1 MNIARVAIIGINPVT
16 VAIALALKEHKDAPE
31 IVGYDAETVAADLAR
46 ARGAFDRAERK
57 LDRVCQ
63 DADLVFVAVSL
74 SEIRETFATIAPH
87 LKPGAFVID
96 TARLKAPVMGWAEE
110 LLPGDV
116 LFVGGHLIL
125 NPAVVGLEPL
135 EDLDEVSPDLLTE
148 ALYCFVTPPGAS
160 DVIINACAGLAQ
172 VLGVNPLFMDVTE
185 HDGLQAGVE
194 GLSDVVAVALLR
206 ATVDTPGWEE
216 MRKFAARRFAAS
228 TEAADDAPDR
238 HSAVF
243 LNREN
248 ILRRLDVLLH
258 ELLYLRDLLN
268 QDREELLKEAFVAAA
283 EGREQWIAE
292 RNRGM
297 WIEEQTGSS
306 VQIPGAGRQI
316 RQMFLGNVR
325 GRREEDTRRSRKK

>member
-1 MNIARVAIIGINPVT
+1 MNIKRIAIIGTNPIT
-16 VAIALALKEHKDAPE
+16 VAIALALKAHKDAPE
-31 IVGYDAETVAADLAR
+31 IIGYDAETVTADLAR

-57 LDRVCQ
+57 LDRICQ
-63 DADLVFVAVSL
+63 DADLVFVTVPL
-74 SEIRETFATIAPH
+74 SDVRETFATIAPH

-96 TARLKAPVMGWAEE
+96 TTRLKAPVMHWAEE
-110 LLPGDV
+110 LLPENV
-116 LFVGGHLIL
+116 FFVGGHLVL
-125 NPAVVGLEPL
+125 NPAVVGLESL
-135 EDLDEVSPDLLTE
+135 EDMDEVDADLLTE
-148 ALYCFVTPPGAS
+148 ALYCFVTPPGVA
-160 DVIINACAGLAQ
+160 DAVINSCAGLAR

-194 GLSDVVAVALLR
+194 GLSDIVAVALLR

-216 MRKFAARRFAAS
+216 MRKFATRRFAVS

-238 HSAVF
+238 HFAVF

-268 QDREELLKEAFVAAA
+268 QDREEMLREAFVAAA
-283 EGREQWIAE
+283 EGRDQWIAE

-297 WIEEQTGSS
+297 WIKEQTGSS
-306 VQIPGAGRQI
+306 VQIPGVGRQI
-316 RQMFLGNVR
+316 RQMFLGNR
-325 GRREEDTRRSRKK
+325 PGRREEDTRRSRKK

>member
-1 MNIARVAIIGINPVT
+1 MNVERIAIIGINPIT
-16 VAIALALKEHKDAPE
+16 AAIALALKEHKDAPE

-46 ARGAFDRAERK
+46 ARGALDRAERK

-63 DADLVFVAVSL
+63 DADLVFVAVPL
-74 SEIRETFATIAPH
+74 PDIRETFATIAPH

-96 TARLKAPVMGWAEE
+96 TTRLKAPVMEWAGE
-110 LLPGDV
+110 LLPENV
-116 LFVGGHLIL
+116 LFVGGHVIL

-135 EDLDEVSPDLLTE
+135 ENLDEVSADLLTE

-194 GLSDVVAVALLR
+194 GLSDVVAIALLR
-206 ATVDTPGWEE
+206 ATMDTPGWKE
-216 MRKFAARRFAAS
+216 MRKFADHRFAVA
-228 TEAADDAPDR
+228 TEAAADASDR
-238 HSAVF
+238 HFAIF

-258 ELLYLRDLLN
+258 ELLYLRDLLS
-268 QDREELLKEAFVAAA
+268 QDREKMLEQAFAAAA

-292 RNRGM
+292 RNQGM
-297 WIEEQTGSS
+297 WISKQADSS
-306 VQIPGAGRQI
+306 AQIPGVGKQI
-316 RQMFLGNVR
+316 RQMFLGGR
-325 GRREEDTRRSRKK
+325 PGRRDEDARRSPKK

>member
-1 MNIARVAIIGINPVT
+1 MNIKHVAIIGTNPIS
-16 VAIALALKEHKDAPE
+16 VAIALALKAHKDAPE
-31 IVGYDAETVAADLAR
+31 IVGYDAETLAADLAR
-46 ARGAFDRAERK
+46 ARGAYDRTERK
-57 LDRVCQ
+57 LDRVCR
-63 DADLVFVAVSL
+63 DADLLFVTVPL
-74 SEIRETFATIAPH
+74 SDVRETFAAIAPH
-87 LKPGAFVID
+87 LKPGALVID
-96 TARLKAPVMGWAEE
+96 TTRLKAPVMAWAEE
-110 LLPGDV
+110 LLPENV
-116 LFVGGHLIL
+116 LFVGGHLVL
-125 NPAVVGLEPL
+125 NPAVVGLESL
-135 EDLDEVSPDLLTE
+135 EELDEANADLLRE
-148 ALYCFVTPPGAS
+148 ALYCFVTPPGVA
-160 DVIINACAGLAQ
+160 DVVINACAGLAE

-216 MRKFAARRFAAS
+216 MRKFAARRFAVS

-238 HSAVF
+238 HFAVF

-258 ELLYLRDLLN
+258 ELLYLRDLLS
-268 QDREELLKEAFVAAA
+268 QDREEMLKETFVAAA

-292 RNRGM
+292 RDRGM

-316 RQMFLGNVR
+316 RQMFLGNMR
-325 GRREEDTRRSRKK
+325 GRREEDARRSRKK